1 MGRQQNLRGIRLPNG
16 WPRHVT
22 SAMLHV
28 IALAQ
33 YAMAYTRS
41 WAANSPIARQ
51 RLQAEND
58 QLKQLVALL
67 TEEIRIKDARMKR
80 IAAQRRPQYA
90 LCLPEITSGRKTAF
104 SGVSAG
110 LRI

>member
-1 MGRQQNLRGIRLPNG
+1 
-16 WPRHVT
+16 
-22 SAMLHV
+22 MLHV

-41 WAANSPIARQ
+41 WAVNSPVARH

-58 QLKQLVALL
+58 QLKQLAALL

-90 LCLPEITSGRKTAF
+90 PVERMAILELRSARAWSSRQAAQALQITAATIAS
-104 SGVSAG
+104 
-110 LRI
+110 